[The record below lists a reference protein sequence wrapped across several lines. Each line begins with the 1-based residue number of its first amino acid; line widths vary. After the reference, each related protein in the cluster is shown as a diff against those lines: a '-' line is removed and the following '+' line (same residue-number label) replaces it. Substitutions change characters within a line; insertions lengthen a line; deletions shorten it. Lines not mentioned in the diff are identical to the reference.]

1 MAVNVVLTRKFFD
14 ADIQFIKNGV
24 KEGANII
31 IPDAYTE
38 DELVKYVPDADIFF
52 GPVISKRLC
61 EAATHLKFIQVPWT
75 GVDNLNFDLIREIGV
90 RVCNSHSNAY
100 AVAEQA
106 VALMFDAAKKIAY
119 HDRLMRTGDWNRPR
133 PDKSNA
139 VSPFSKR
146 VSKSQVGIIG
156 YGHIGKIIRQYLAAM
171 VCQFHIADISIRE
184 KFVENG
190 ASFYPMNDL
199 KDLLGAVDYVFLC
212 VPLTAETHG
221 FFGKEQFLA
230 MRDDAIMINTSRGEI
245 VDEDAL
251 FEALSNKVIACAAM
265 DTWYNNPKNPLD
277 TDCKPSLNH
286 PFESLDNLVLS
297 PHRAAMIVG
306 ELPHLDDAVMNINR
320 AVDGLEPLNVVS
332 VEKKF

>member
-14 ADIQFIKNGV
+14 ADLQFIKNGV

-31 IPDAYTE
+31 IPEAFTE
-38 DELVKYVPDADIFF
+38 DDLMKYAPDADIFF

-75 GVDNLNFDLIREIGV
+75 GVDNLNFDLIRKIGV
-90 RVCNSHSNAY
+90 KVCNSHSNAY

-119 HDRLMRTGDWNRPR
+119 HDRLMRTGDWNRPK

-156 YGHIGKIIRQYLAAM
+156 YGHIGKIIRQYLSAM
-171 VCQFHIADISIRE
+171 ECQFHIADISVNE
-184 KFVENG
+184 KKAESG
-190 ASFYPMNDL
+190 ATFYPMANL
-199 KDLLGAVDYVFLC
+199 KELLCVVDYVFLC
-212 VPLTAETHG
+212 VPLTDETRG
-221 FFGKEQFLA
+221 FFGNEQFES
-230 MRDDAIMINTSRGEI
+230 MRQDAIMVNTSRGEI
-245 VDEDAL
+245 VDEAALYDAL
-251 FEALSNKVIACAAM
+251 KNNVIAGAAM
-265 DTWYNNPKNPLD
+265 DTWYNNPKNPFD
-277 TDCKPSLNH
+277 VDCKPSLNY
-286 PFESLDNLVLS
+286 PFETLDNLVLS
-297 PHRAAMIVG
+297 PHRSAMIAG

-320 AVDGLEPLNVVS
+320 TIDGLEPLNVVS
-332 VEKKF
+332 VDKKF